1 MERVQRGKLKVM
13 VSFSPDQILPL
24 FMGEVGGD
32 IQSVRAESLLD
43 GGHGMAPPTGLGGSS
58 ITGSRKPP

>member
-1 MERVQRGKLKVM
+1 MI
-13 VSFSPDQILPL
+13 DQILPL